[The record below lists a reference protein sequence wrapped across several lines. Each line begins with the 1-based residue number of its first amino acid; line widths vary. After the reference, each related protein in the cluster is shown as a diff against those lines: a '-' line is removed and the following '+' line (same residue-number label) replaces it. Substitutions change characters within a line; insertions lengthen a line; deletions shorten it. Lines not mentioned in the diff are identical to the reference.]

1 MTLISLLKAVHV
13 LAVVVWIGGMAFAH
27 FFLRPSLVLLEPA
40 QRVRLMHEVLRRFFS
55 AVLVASGLLLASG
68 LWIIGAEARRAAASG
83 GAFIWPLD
91 WALMTAVGLLMIA
104 LFGHIRFVL
113 FKRLDRAVRVGEVP
127 AAAAALAQIRRW
139 VAVNLSLGL
148 ALIALVILL

>member
-1 MTLISLLKAVHV
+1 MTLLSLLKAVHV
-13 LAVVVWIGGMAFAH
+13 LAVVVWIGGMVFAH
-27 FFLRPSLVLLEPA
+27 FFLRPSLTLLEPA
-40 QRVRLMHEVLRRFFS
+40 QRVRLMHEVLRRFFT
-55 AVLVASGLLLASG
+55 AVLVASGAVLASG
-68 LWIIGAEARRAAASG
+68 LWIIAAEARRAAASG

-139 VAVNLSLGL
+139 VAANLSLGL